1 MSFISKKK
9 WRTEKVSQR
18 IRIRIQDFYSNAIG
32 EEEYTY
38 VTPEVYE
45 ALTQTFRKEAHAEEM
60 RDIRVIRDGYV
71 EGDTETILFE
81 CGESLEDIIIRQIE
95 METLRNAIQTLSDV
109 QKARVQMY
117 YFEGMNITE
126 IGGKQG
132 VNVNAVWKS
141 LQLAITQLK
150 KILTNQL

>member
-1 MSFISKKK
+1 M
-9 WRTEKVSQR
+9 SQR

-32 EEEYTY
+32 KEEYTY

-60 RDIRVIRDGYV
+60 RDIRHVIRDGYV
-71 EGDTETILFE
+71 EGDTEIILFE

-95 METLRNAIQTLSDV
+95 METLRNAIQKLSDV

-126 IGGKQG
+126 IAERQG

-150 KILTNQL
+150 KILEKQWKNAKN